1 MIERTAGPF
10 VLRFA
15 PDGDGP
21 GELTVERDGNV
32 VEIDRLN
39 PASARRRSELLNRL
53 SDDHRDALEI
63 ALRDL
68 AVEAREASPSRT
80 GVEALREDGREI
92 VHPTFDLRDGFLLYG
107 FRIERV
113 NADGKLEEVP
123 VRVVS
128 ERTAAGM
135 ELRVESGD
143 SFGVAGREYVA
154 DPRWRPPLLE
164 DRWSAAGLRSLV
176 EGAAGPPKPADCYR
190 CVRRVLRRHL
200 DYADA
205 GAYPVLTAFVL
216 LTYVARAF
224 PAVPYIGL
232 LGPKGTGKSQT
243 LDVLERLSFNA
254 YKGRVTAAGLGDT
267 TSALRGTVL
276 VDQAQR
282 LSEELLDLLVDGY
295 RRDGGRRR
303 VVDVDNRGNPHE
315 FETFGPKALA
325 SAQGIDDDL
334 MDRLVVIHTAPAAR
348 PIQPLPASEE
358 KFEAVR
364 DALYGSALAF
374 WPLYVEQARDL
385 EYEELRTRGEE
396 LWRPLKAILQVAD
409 APDAD
414 KAAARALYR
423 RSTVETVAELGD
435 WELALLDELGVRFK
449 ATDNDKLE
457 VVNTDLLSGVHR
469 RLGLEDVEDGPRP
482 TERWLGNQLDRLNL
496 LDGNERRSVE
506 GKRRRFYTFTRN
518 RVDGQRQRFALPDP
532 PDLPDPPGKGSGSG
546 EGRQNG
552 DSDRPAGLPD
562 HSEGVEAQYV
572 DAPEPET
579 LQADLGASLEGGS

>member
-1 MIERTAGPF
+1 MIEREAGPF
-10 VLRFA
+10 LVQFV

-21 GELTVERDGNV
+21 GELTVTRDGSV
-32 VEIDRLN
+32 VEVDRLN

-53 SDDHRDALEI
+53 PDGHRDALEA
-63 ALRDL
+63 ALRGV
-68 AVEAREASPSRT
+68 AVEARGATPERT
-80 GVEALREDGREI
+80 GVEALREDGRDI

-128 ERTAAGM
+128 ERTPAGL
-135 ELRVESGD
+135 EIRVESGD
-143 SFGVAGREYVA
+143 SFEVAGREYVA
-154 DPRWRPPLLE
+154 DPRWRSPLLE
-164 DRWSAAGLRSLV
+164 DRWSAAGLRALAG
-176 EGAAGPPKPADCYR
+176 GATDPAAPADCYR
-190 CVRRVLRRHL
+190 QVRRVLHRHL

-205 GAYPVLTAFVL
+205 GAYPVLAAFVL

-224 PAVPYIGL
+224 PAVPYVGL

-243 LDVLERLSFNA
+243 LDVLERLCFNA

-282 LSEELLDLLVDGY
+282 LPEELLDLLVDGY

-348 PIQPLPASEE
+348 PVQPLPSSG
-358 KFEAVR
+358 EAFGRVR
-364 DALYGSALAF
+364 ADLYGSALAF
-374 WPLYVEQARDL
+374 WPLYVDQALAL
-385 EYEELRTRGEE
+385 EGEELRTRSEE
-396 LWRPLKAILQVAD
+396 LWRPLAAVLQVAD
-409 APDAD
+409 APVEDVE
-414 KAAARALYR
+414 AARALYR
-423 RSTVETVAELGD
+423 RSAVETVAELGD
-435 WELALLDELGVRFK
+435 WELALLDELGARFEG
-449 ATDNDKLE
+449 AGRDTLE
-457 VVNTDLLSGVHR
+457 LVNTDLLSGVHR

-482 TERWLGNQLDRLNL
+482 GERWLGSQLDRLNL

-506 GKRRRFYTFTRN
+506 GKRRRFYTFTRS
-518 RVDGQRQRFALPDP
+518 RVDGQRQRFGL
-532 PDLPDPPGKGSGSG
+532 PDLPDPPGTGSGSR
-546 EGRQNG
+546 EGRQEG
-552 DSDRPAGLPD
+552 ERETSARLPD
-562 HSEGVEAQYV
+562 RSAGDEGECVEESDNLAEY
-572 DAPEPET
+572 DSA
-579 LQADLGASLEGGS
+579 LDW